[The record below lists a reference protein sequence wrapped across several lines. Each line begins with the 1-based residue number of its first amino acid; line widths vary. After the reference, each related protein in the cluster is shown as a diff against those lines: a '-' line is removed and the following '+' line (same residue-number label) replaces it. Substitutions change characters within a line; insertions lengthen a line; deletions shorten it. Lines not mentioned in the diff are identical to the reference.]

1 MLTAC
6 TRAAA
11 RFRVTGGAILLAVA
25 GFAQAEAIRVNI
37 RGLDEDQTRE
47 VRLAIDLTQYAR
59 RKSVTDAQ
67 LESLLKRTPKQV
79 GEALETYGF
88 YGSTTAIESRREGPL
103 HVVDLVVSPGSP
115 VKVTTVALDVVGP
128 GSSDRGVAALLRQ
141 IETLE
146 GKTFDHGV
154 YETRKDAVLAA
165 LRERGYFDAEL
176 ERHDVEVSRSARTA
190 RILLLWDSGERY
202 RFGAPQFEGA
212 HLDPAVMRRFVTFEA
227 GEPYSARKLIEMQ
240 QRMTGSEYFDIVDV
254 SPDIEGAVDHVVPI
268 KVKVNPNKQT
278 LYTAGVAIGTD
289 SGFGVRGALDRR
301 YVNAS
306 GHKFR
311 AEAQVSQR
319 LQGVLAEYRIPRPGN
334 DQRQLAFGAGYA
346 SSEIEDTRSDV
357 FSAAISDA
365 RLWRGW
371 TRIAALKFL
380 RSDFVIGET
389 PGQSSLLYPE
399 LRLLRKETD
408 DVLFP
413 RKGWSL
419 DFAIRGSP
427 LEFAG
432 GTRFLQFYGDA
443 RWIVPIGDEARALF
457 RGALGTT
464 NVRDFDSLPPELRF
478 FAGGDRNIRGFNYQS
493 IGDRDADGAII
504 GGRHLVA
511 VSAEYEFD
519 VFREWS
525 AAVFVDAGDA
535 FNDNFDAK
543 ISVGV
548 GARWRSPIG
557 LVRLDVGVPVRHGD
571 AGSGPQLHLVVG
583 PDL

>member
-1 MLTAC
+1 M
-6 TRAAA
+6 R
-11 RFRVTGGAILLAVA
+11 RFVSVLVLPRPAICALLLLFASGAH
-25 GFAQAEAIRVNI
+25 AEAIRVNI
-37 RGLDEDQTRE
+37 SGLNEAQTTA
-47 VRLAIDLTQYAR
+47 VRRAIDLTQYAQ
-59 RKSVTDAQ
+59 RKRVTDAQ
-67 LESLLKRTPKQV
+67 LESLVERTPTQV
-79 GEALETYGF
+79 GEALETFGF
-88 YGSTTAIESRREGPL
+88 YGSTTDIKSRRDGKLWVVALTVATGLP
-103 HVVDLVVSPGSP
+103 VRVTAVDL
-115 VKVTTVALDVVGP
+115 TVVGP
-128 GSSDRGVAALLRQ
+128 GSKDRGVAEFLRQ

-154 YETRKDAVLAA
+154 YEDRKNAVLAA

-176 ERHDVEVSRSARTA
+176 EQRDVEVSRAQRTA
-190 RILLLWDSGERY
+190 RIVLLWDSGVRY
-202 RFGAPQFEGA
+202 RFGAAVFEGSQ
-212 HLDPAVMRRFVTFEA
+212 LDPRVMQRFATFDE

-254 SPDIEGAVDHVVPI
+254 SPDIEGAVDHVVP
-268 KVKVNPNKQT
+268 VAVNVTPNKST
-278 LYTAGVAIGTD
+278 LYTAGVSIGTD
-289 SGFGVRGALDRR
+289 SGAGVRGAVDRR
-301 YVNAS
+301 YVNAL
-306 GHKFR
+306 GHKFH
-311 AEAQVSQR
+311 AEAQISQR
-319 LQGVLAEYRIPRPGN
+319 LQGVLAEYRIPRPGR

-346 SSEIEDTRSDV
+346 QSEFEDTRSDV
-357 FSAAISDA
+357 FSAAVSDA

-371 TRIAALKFL
+371 TRITSLKYL
-380 RSDFVIGET
+380 RSDFTIGRT
-389 PGQSSLLYPE
+389 AGQSSLLYPE
-399 LRLLRKETD
+399 LRLQRKETD
-408 DVLFP
+408 DILFP

-419 DFAIRGSP
+419 DFALRGSP

-464 NVRDFDSLPPELRF
+464 QVRDFNNLPPELRF
-478 FAGGDRNIRGFNYQS
+478 FAGGDRNIRGFDYQS
-493 IGDRDADGAII
+493 IGERDADGAVI

-535 FNDNFDAK
+535 FNDRFDAN
-543 ISVGV
+543 IAVGV

>member
-1 MLTAC
+1 ELTVA
-6 TRAAA
+6 
-11 RFRVTGGAILLAVA
+11 TGV
-25 GFAQAEAIRVNI
+25 
-37 RGLDEDQTRE
+37 
-47 VRLAIDLTQYAR
+47 
-59 RKSVTDAQ
+59 
-67 LESLLKRTPKQV
+67 
-79 GEALETYGF
+79 
-88 YGSTTAIESRREGPL
+88 
-103 HVVDLVVSPGSP
+103 P
-115 VKVTTVALDVVGP
+115 VKVTAVELTVVGP
-128 GSSDRGVAALLRQ
+128 GSKDRGVAEFLRQ

-146 GKTFDHGV
+146 GETFDHGV
-154 YETRKDAVLAA
+154 YENRKNAVLAA

-176 ERHDVEVSRSARTA
+176 EQRDVQVNRAERTA
-190 RILLLWDSGERY
+190 RIVLLWDSGVRY
-202 RFGAPQFEGA
+202 RFGATVFEGS
-212 HLDPAVMRRFVTFEA
+212 HLDPRVMQRFVTFDE

-254 SPDIEGAVDHVVPI
+254 SPDIEAATDGGPLSKIVPI
-268 KVKVNPNKQT
+268 AIKVAPNKRT
-278 LYTAGVAIGTD
+278 LYTAGVSIGTD
-289 SGFGVRGALDRR
+289 SGAGVRGAIDRR
-301 YVNAS
+301 YVNAL
-306 GHKFR
+306 GHKFH
-311 AEAQVSQR
+311 AEGQISQR
-319 LQGVLAEYRIPRPGN
+319 LQGVLAEYRIPRPGR

-346 SSEIEDTRSDV
+346 QSEFEDTRSDV
-357 FSAAISDA
+357 FSAAVSDA
-365 RLWRGW
+365 RLWRKW
-371 TRIAALKFL
+371 TRIASLKYL
-380 RSDFVIGET
+380 RSDFTIGRS

-408 DVLFP
+408 DILFP

-419 DFAIRGSP
+419 DFALRGSP

-464 NVRDFDSLPPELRF
+464 QVRDFTNLPPELRF

-493 IGDRDADGAII
+493 IGEQDADGAVI

-535 FNDNFDAK
+535 FNDRFDAK
-543 ISVGV
+543 IAVGV

-557 LVRLDVGVPVRHGD
+557 LVRLDVGVPVKHGD
-571 AGSGPQLHLVVG
+571 ASDGPQLHLVVG